1 MRYIQ
6 GTDRNQTTL
15 LPEVIDDYIQDNNP
29 VRFIDAY
36 INSLDLKNLGFTHA
50 ETKETGRKPYNPAD
64 LLKLYVY
71 GYLNKLRSSRDLE
84 KAAYRNIELIWLICR
99 LNPDFKTIAD
109 FRKDNAKALKLVN
122 ANLACCRI

>member
-15 LPEVIDDYIQDNNP
+15 LPEVIDDYIQDSNP

-64 LLKLYVY
+64 LLR
-71 GYLNKLRSSRDLE
+71 RSWGGFSHMDKKVCGKRG
-84 KAAYRNIELIWLICR
+84 R
-99 LNPDFKTIAD
+99 
-109 FRKDNAKALKLVN
+109 
-122 ANLACCRI
+122 